1 MEDHFQTTEKVELY
15 VRFANEGVYYSKITV
30 DPSKIEDPK
39 VFKDEV
45 FVKIDGVTVAIKRED
60 WDNLKLKENE

>member
-1 MEDHFQTTEKVELY
+1 MQEHSKTTEKVEIY
-15 VRFANEGVYYSKITV
+15 VRFANESVYYNKIKI
-30 DPSKIEDPK
+30 DPTKIEDPR

-45 FVKIDGVTVAIKRED
+45 FVRIDGLTVAIKRED